1 MTEKDIIIADG
12 DEKEAVKEE
21 APPEQPLATKPGEQ
35 DAVAPKQ
42 AEEPKAPPS
51 PVAVGYHVG
60 VRENGE
66 FVFEVKGSKPGLVE
80 LLGVHTFAG
89 RKIDLLYDRAQVE
102 GQAAVAVQFQQ
113 LSQRVNSLAESLK
126 DVLNTLVVSNAS
138 KKEE

>member
-21 APPEQPLATKPGEQ
+21 APPEQPLETKPGEQ

-42 AEEPKAPPS
+42 AEEKKELS
-51 PVAVGYHVG
+51 PVAVGYTVG

-113 LSQRVNSLAESLK
+113 LSQRVQSLAGSLK